1 MQIPTSGISS
11 VLTTPRSGACRCV
24 AFRTRAARRRCPT
37 TSRVA
42 VAATELPIDVP
53 HAGSSVP
60 LSAQDDRLN
69 QAVVR
74 NGRLWTNHQIEVN
87 ATGAAQLGGGRTAVR
102 WYELQNLDSTP
113 TVRQFGT
120 VFDPTTTT
128 PLSYFMGSVMVSGQ
142 GHMALGATVA
152 GAAAFVNAAVTGRL
166 ASDPLAQM
174 NGTPQVYSSNAS
186 FTYNLAPDSGPPPS
200 QPWGGYSVHQPRPI
214 RRHDNVDAAAVRE
227 RDQLVRPAAG
237 PAAGASA
244 RAGTVRVPGRRHAG
258 PDGPGADGDWLVG
271 GRRRLFDPGAG
282 FANRLAAAFSGAGVT
297 ITNTTVIS
305 PTQIALTVD
314 TRARRPASAR

>member
-1 MQIPTSGISS
+1 MDEDALYVGLNQFCGAALPLPTNPSSFDSTSGYVINKSSLLGGVPTLTAFHGLAIGRGAGPYTPQGVDNFDANSNVGYFIGVDNAALGSLQMRRISNPGG
-11 VLTTPRSGACRCV
+11 TPTMSDNI
-24 AFRTRAARRRCPT
+24 PI
-37 TSRVA
+37 A

-142 GHMALGATVA
+142 GPHGA
-152 GAAAFVNAAVTGRL
+152 GR
-166 ASDPLAQM
+166 DR
-174 NGTPQVYSSNAS
+174 GR
-186 FTYNLAPDSGPPPS
+186 GR
-200 QPWGGYSVHQPRPI
+200 G
-214 RRHDNVDAAAVRE
+214 VRE
-227 RDQLVRPAAG
+227 RCRHRAAG
-237 PAAGASA
+237 LGSA
-244 RAGTVRVPGRRHAG
+244 RADERDAAG
-258 PDGPGADGDWLVG
+258 L
-271 GRRRLFDPGAG
+271 
-282 FANRLAAAFSGAGVT
+282 
-297 ITNTTVIS
+297 
-305 PTQIALTVD
+305 
-314 TRARRPASAR
+314 